1 MSEDKLEEIK
11 KRSNNLCGEYLYGIG
26 PDRAFYKNA
35 DDDIDCLRRELE
47 KCRGEILE
55 LADQVKW
62 LRHIWAQDKAEL
74 EKCRDSKYALSG
86 LVDRSRRQADYWRK
100 RAKKAEAKN
109 IARDKPIT
117 KKKPYDDDHMTE
129 ADYQTWYRL

>member
-1 MSEDKLEEIK
+1 MSEELKPCPFCGGAAKLYDNQEHPYIYRVACTDCKTAYGYSFSYSEKHTAIK
-11 KRSNNLCGEYLYGIG
+11 TWNERIPDWQDEHKRLIS
-26 PDRAFYKNA
+26 
-35 DDDIDCLRRELE
+35 ELE

-74 EKCRDSKYALSG
+74 ERCRDGKYALSG

-100 RAKKAEAKN
+100 RAKKAEAK
-109 IARDKPIT
+109 D
-117 KKKPYDDDHMTE
+117 E
-129 ADYQTWYRL
+129 

>member
-1 MSEDKLEEIK
+1 MTSYVEKMVAEIGDKVANHHCNKQMAALIVERIIADTKRACCDAADMYQEE
-11 KRSNNLCGEYLYGIG
+11 
-26 PDRAFYKNA
+26 A
-35 DDDIDCLRRELE
+35 E

-100 RAKKAEAKN
+100 RAKKAGG
-109 IARDKPIT
+109 
-117 KKKPYDDDHMTE
+117 
-129 ADYQTWYRL
+129 

>member
-47 KCRGEILE
+47 KCRDG
-55 LADQVKW
+55 
-62 LRHIWAQDKAEL
+62 
-74 EKCRDSKYALSG
+74 KYALSG

-100 RAKKAEAKN
+100 RAKKAEA
-109 IARDKPIT
+109 
-117 KKKPYDDDHMTE
+117 E
-129 ADYQTWYRL
+129 GG